1 MGDGMYRFGD
11 ENFHRPTQNMR
22 TKQALTPAQLAVLG
36 SQRTLH
42 GSGRIDAYCMRCK
55 KSTPMLSIRHEV
67 TKNGMAML
75 RGQCEHCSCNM
86 CKITGKSKA

>member
-1 MGDGMYRFGD
+1 
-11 ENFHRPTQNMR
+11 MR